1 MMVPLEFIEAMPNT
15 VGKPVIISDDDDDV
29 VAGTLVSVD
38 LTGDDP
44 AAASGKVMT

>member
-1 MMVPLEFIEAMPNT
+1 M
-15 VGKPVIISDDDDDV
+15 GKPVIISDDDDDV